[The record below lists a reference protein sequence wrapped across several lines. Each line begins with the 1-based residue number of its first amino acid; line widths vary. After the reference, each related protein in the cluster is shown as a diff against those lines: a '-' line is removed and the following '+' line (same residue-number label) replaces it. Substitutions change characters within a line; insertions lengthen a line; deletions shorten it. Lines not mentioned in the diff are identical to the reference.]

1 MVKFVQTRMQGMNPE
16 DLGEKTRMMPLL
28 PAVPEPAIP
37 EVAPPATVVRIYA
50 EEDLPQEDTKR
61 VEENEQD
68 AHAKNTQ
75 RNYNT
80 SFAQFRRW
88 CEERQ
93 RISLPANS
101 ETVSAYLA
109 WRGDVQQ
116 CKMATVR
123 LDRAAI
129 AWVHRDA
136 GHDDPCR
143 SYKVRKNLAGMGK
156 RLGREQAQSKALTA
170 EAMAAIRAK
179 AYTPREKGGVGNRK
193 ESEEAALARGTLDV
207 AICSVMR
214 DGLLRRG
221 EAAALCWRDV
231 ETDADGTFIKV
242 ERSKTDQEGET
253 AIQFI
258 GPGAAE
264 DLEKIRPADAQG
276 DDLVFAL
283 GERSI
288 SRRIRAA
295 AIHAGLGDGYS
306 GHSPRIGMA
315 QDLDRNGAPLT
326 ALMTSGRWKTARM
339 PAHYV
344 RRQEAARGAV
354 AQFYQGKK

>member
-1 MVKFVQTRMQGMNPE
+1 
-16 DLGEKTRMMPLL
+16 
-28 PAVPEPAIP
+28 
-37 EVAPPATVVRIYA
+37 
-50 EEDLPQEDTKR
+50 
-61 VEENEQD
+61 
-68 AHAKNTQ
+68 
-75 RNYNT
+75 
-80 SFAQFRRW
+80 
-88 CEERQ
+88 
-93 RISLPANS
+93 
-101 ETVSAYLA
+101 
-109 WRGDVQQ
+109 
-116 CKMATVR
+116 MATVR

-295 AIHAGLGDGYS
+295 AIHAGLGGRVLRTQPEDRYGAGPGPERGAAYGADDIWPVEDS
-306 GHSPRIGMA
+306 TDASSLRPTAGSSPRGGRPVLPGEEVAAIDSPLAYLQTTIPGK
-315 QDLDRNGAPLT
+315 LLVSKGGDRDAT
-326 ALMTSGRWKTARM
+326 ATEAR
-339 PAHYV
+339 
-344 RRQEAARGAV
+344 RDGAV
-354 AQFYQGKK
+354 VLGCPGPDGRGHAAPAG